1 MGPAHNLAVEVL
13 LDRLRRLQGGEPL
26 PRVVVLRAE
35 SGVGKT
41 RVVREVYNRL
51 RREHPVDANGLGY
64 WPPLPVTTP
73 GLGGFG
79 ERMPVRKW
87 IGPDLD
93 AWINPD
99 RADVV
104 RGRDMLPTFYWWAV
118 ACERRPDS
126 GIVDVSQELNRQL
139 QAHAPFLVRAW
150 KKAVEPVDRY
160 AAWVKEQWPTLRTE
174 GLKQGGIESLSAWL
188 SSANILVPG
197 VGPATDIAIASGMAW
212 WRRHALNREIRAGGD
227 LHDPGV
233 APASIAEQLA
243 RFGHPQIP
251 LILAV
256 EDMHLMGSGL
266 AALLAMLAQPN
277 PGWPVLVIG
286 TAWPGGEDESE
297 YGTWIADATR
307 GNPGHAPLAEVVD
320 LAGLD
325 PDSLGRCC
333 STPPKR
339 GGTSWTRWLRPGRI
353 PTRSTHAH
361 RSRCG
366 GGECARRRPA
376 LDERRDHR
384 ASL

>member
-1 MGPAHNLAVEVL
+1 MEVPSQSHGEGPLLGPAHNLAVEVL

-51 RREHPVDANGLGY
+51 RREQPVDANGLGY

-139 QAHAPFLVRAW
+139 QAHAPFLVR
-150 KKAVEPVDRY
+150 
-160 AAWVKEQWPTLRTE
+160 
-174 GLKQGGIESLSAWL
+174 
-188 SSANILVPG
+188 
-197 VGPATDIAIASGMAW
+197 
-212 WRRHALNREIRAGGD
+212 
-227 LHDPGV
+227 
-233 APASIAEQLA
+233 
-243 RFGHPQIP
+243 
-251 LILAV
+251 
-256 EDMHLMGSGL
+256 
-266 AALLAMLAQPN
+266 
-277 PGWPVLVIG
+277 
-286 TAWPGGEDESE
+286 
-297 YGTWIADATR
+297 
-307 GNPGHAPLAEVVD
+307 
-320 LAGLD
+320 
-325 PDSLGRCC
+325 LGR
-333 STPPKR
+333 R
-339 GGTSWTRWLRPGRI
+339 L
-353 PTRSTHAH
+353 
-361 RSRCG
+361 
-366 GGECARRRPA
+366 
-376 LDERRDHR
+376 L
-384 ASL
+384 SL